1 MKEHKSA
8 SEEADVI
15 FMVVGLSVFQF
26 VPEFI

>member
-1 MKEHKSA
+1 MKEHKGG